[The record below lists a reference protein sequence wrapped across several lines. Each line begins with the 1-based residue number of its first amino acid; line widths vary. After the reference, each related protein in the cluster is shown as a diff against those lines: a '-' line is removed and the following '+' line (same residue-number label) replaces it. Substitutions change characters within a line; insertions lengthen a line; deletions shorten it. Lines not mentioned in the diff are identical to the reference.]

1 MISNLLGTVFDIV
14 KVNKRGAKTHNCP
27 YPAVWLYLFFTM
39 NNETQLDVGNIAK
52 PFTAASGQNSG
63 AMSFTLWG

>member
-1 MISNLLGTVFDIV
+1 MLNNLR
-14 KVNKRGAKTHNCP
+14 RGAKTHNCP

-52 PFTAASGQNSG
+52 PFTAASGKNSG